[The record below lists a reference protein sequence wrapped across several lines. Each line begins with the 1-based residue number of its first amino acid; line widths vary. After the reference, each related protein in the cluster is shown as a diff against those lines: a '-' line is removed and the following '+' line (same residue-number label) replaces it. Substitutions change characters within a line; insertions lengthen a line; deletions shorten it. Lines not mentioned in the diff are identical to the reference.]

1 MRRAMP
7 TMLWWFAAV
16 VLWGAAGAAVAQ
28 VYPAKPIRFFVPYAP
43 GGVGDITARMVAQ
56 KMSESMGQQVVIEN
70 RPGAGLI
77 VATEA
82 AAKADPDGY
91 TVTLTGNGSALSV
104 SLFKSLPFDVVND
117 FVHVS
122 TIGYFDLAMLAT
134 ADSKFS
140 SVAEVIAF
148 AKANPGKLNV
158 GTINIGSTQHL
169 AAELFKSMA
178 GIEVQPVPFKASA
191 AVVTA
196 LRSNDVQVAFEMLAP
211 VIGQIRSNTLKPL
224 AVTSNRRFVG
234 LPGTPTLAES
244 GVAGYQASSWN
255 GISIT
260 ARAPQ
265 PVVARLNKA
274 IVAAIATPDVRQK
287 MLDLGVEARASTP
300 EQMRELMISEIA
312 KWKAVIERARIPRQ

>member
-7 TMLWWFAAV
+7 TMLWWFAAA

-178 GIEVQPVPFKASA
+178 GIEVQTVPFKASA

>member
-7 TMLWWFAAV
+7 RMLWWFAAA
-16 VLWGAAGAAVAQ
+16 VLWAAAGAAQAQ
-28 VYPAKPIRFFVPYAP
+28 AYPAKPIRFFVPYAP
-43 GGVGDITARMVAQ
+43 GGVGDITARLVAQ

-91 TVTLTGNGSALSV
+91 TITLTGNGSALSV
-104 SLFKSLPFDVVND
+104 SLFKSLPFDVLND
-117 FVHVS
+117 FVHIS
-122 TIGYFDLAMLAT
+122 TIGHFDLAMLAAT
-134 ADSKFS
+134 DSKFT

-148 AKANPGKLNV
+148 AKANPGKLNI

-169 AAELFKSMA
+169 AAELFKAMA
-178 GIEVQPVPFKASA
+178 GIEAQTVPFKASA

-196 LRSNDVQVAFEMLAP
+196 LRSNDVQVAFEILAP

-265 PVVARLNKA
+265 PVVARLNREV
-274 IVAAIATPDVRQK
+274 VAAIALPDLRQK
-287 MLDLGVEARASTP
+287 MLDLGVEARSSTP
-300 EQMRELMISEIA
+300 EQMRELMASEIA
-312 KWKAVIERARIPRQ
+312 KWKSVIERARIPRQ